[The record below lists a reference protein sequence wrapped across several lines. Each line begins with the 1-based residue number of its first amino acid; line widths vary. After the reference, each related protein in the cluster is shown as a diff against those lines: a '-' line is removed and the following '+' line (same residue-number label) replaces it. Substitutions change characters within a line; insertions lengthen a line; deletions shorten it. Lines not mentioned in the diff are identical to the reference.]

1 MDTVDRSIIQKL
13 DSVEKIEQFTNA
25 SNSVYRLSFA
35 DKSQMV
41 FKPGLGERPL
51 WDFQAGTLWQ
61 REYLASQVY
70 ELMKVQ
76 VPKSYL
82 INESALGSGL
92 LMEYVNLKE
101 TDIALILP
109 LTDNPGDGWI
119 SSISGVT
126 SANEEVVLWHKNLT
140 QLRAIA
146 LADVVT
152 NNADRKVGHV
162 GLVNEN
168 FVAFDH
174 GLTFHS
180 DPKLRTFM
188 WGWQGSEL
196 LDTEIS
202 TLKRVKEDLNI
213 YNFEELISDEEIDAL
228 YLRIENLL
236 EASVFPALP
245 EDRPALPWPVF

>member
-1 MDTVDRSIIQKL
+1 MDTVDKSIIEKL

-25 SNSVYRLSFA
+25 SNSVFLLSFA
-35 DKSQMV
+35 DQSQLV

-51 WDFQAGTLWQ
+51 WDFEAGTLFQ
-61 REYLASQVY
+61 REYLASHVY
-70 ELMKVQ
+70 RLMDVQ

-82 INESALGSGL
+82 VTESVLGSGL
-92 LMEYVNLKE
+92 LMEYVDLKDA
-101 TDIALILP
+101 DIALILP
-109 LTDNPGDGWI
+109 LTENPGDGWI

-126 SANEEVVLWHKNLT
+126 STNEEVVLWHKNLT

-162 GLVNEN
+162 GLVNDG

-174 GLTFHS
+174 GLTFHP

-196 LDTEIS
+196 LDTEVS
-202 TLKRVKEDLNI
+202 MLKRVKEELGK
-213 YNFEELISDEEIDAL
+213 YNFEDLISDEEINAL

-236 EASVFPALP
+236 EASTLPVLP